1 MLFAVTR
8 GHKDYN
14 GGTESLIFLGL
25 PVGRIVDSG
34 LVWCVSDAN
43 AATDFVKF
51 TREVEQIGDFVDFD
65 LLCQKWYGKTS
76 DDQHRPSRRAAE
88 LLVLNRIPVSMVT
101 HVAAKTQA
109 RLDEAIAMMAFLDGQ
124 RQYRVEP
131 GFYYD

>member
-1 MLFAVTR
+1 LYAVTR
-8 GHKDYN
+8 GHTDYD

-34 LVWCVSDAN
+34 FVWCVSDAN
-43 AATDFVKF
+43 AATDFVEF
-51 TREVEQIGDFVDFD
+51 TREVDQIGEFVDFD
-65 LLCQKWYGKTS
+65 LLCQKWWNKTP

-88 LLVLNRIPVSMVT
+88 LLVLDRLPISMVT

-109 RLDEAIAMMAFLDGQ
+109 KLAEATTILTSLDGQ